1 MAPHPDRPAP
11 PAVTVRRA
19 ADRAST
25 ETAGRRTHHA
35 FSFGSHYDPANVSF
49 GALQVLNDDTVAP
62 GHGYPEHPHVGTE
75 IVTWVLDGGLRHAD
89 TTGHGGLVVPGQV
102 QRLSSGTGI
111 RHTETCDAGA
121 ARSVRFVQ
129 MWLRPDDPDL
139 PPSYATREVGDDL
152 AAGDLV
158 PVLGGG
164 AAVGLG
170 TTGATLHVARSDRPR
185 TVALPDA
192 PRTQV
197 FLARGE
203 GDLEGVGAL
212 GTGDEVRLTD
222 AGGPGG
228 RSLRLGAGAEVLVWT
243 FA

>member
-1 MAPHPDRPAP
+1 M
-11 PAVTVRRA
+11 RRA
-19 ADRAST
+19 TARATT
-25 ETAGRRTHHA
+25 EAAGRRTHHA

-49 GALQVLNDDTVAP
+49 GPLQVLNDDTVAP

-89 TTGHGGLVVPGQV
+89 TTGHGGLVVPGEV

-139 PPSYATREVGDDL
+139 PPSYATREVSDDL
-152 AAGDLV
+152 ATGDLA
-158 PVLGGG
+158 PVLGAG

-170 TTGATLHVARSDRPR
+170 TAGAALHVARPGTAR
-185 TVALPDA
+185 TVTLPDA
-192 PRTQV
+192 PATQV
-197 FLARGE
+197 FLARGDA
-203 GDLEGVGAL
+203 DLEGVGAL

-222 AGGPGG
+222 AAGAGG
-228 RSLRLGAGAEVLVWT
+228 RRLSLSAGAEVLVWS
-243 FA
+243 FR

>member
-1 MAPHPDRPAP
+1 M
-11 PAVTVRRA
+11 RRA

-25 ETAGRRTHHA
+25 EAAGRRTHHA

-49 GALQVLNDDTVAP
+49 GPLQVLNDDTVGP
-62 GHGYPEHPHVGTE
+62 GYGYPEHPHVGTE

-139 PPSYATREVGDDL
+139 PPSYATRDVAGDL
-152 AAGDLV
+152 AAGDLA
-158 PVLGGG
+158 PVLGSG
-164 AAVGLG
+164 AAVGVG
-170 TTGATLHVARSDRPR
+170 TAGATLHVARPVAAG
-185 TVALPDA
+185 TVLLPDA
-192 PRTQV
+192 ARTQV

-212 GTGDEVRLTD
+212 AAGDEVRLTD
-222 AGGPGG
+222 ADGPGG
-228 RSLRLGAGAEVLVWT
+228 RALRLGAGAEVLVWA